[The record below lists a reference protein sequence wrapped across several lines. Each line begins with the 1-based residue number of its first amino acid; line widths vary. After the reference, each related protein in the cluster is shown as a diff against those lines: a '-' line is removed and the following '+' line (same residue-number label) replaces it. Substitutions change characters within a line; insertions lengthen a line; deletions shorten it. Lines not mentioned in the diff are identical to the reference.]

1 VSRSLPTIALPKLPA
16 LPRLPG
22 GGRPLAPAASGRLD
36 PAKGTDEFGLGIWAV
51 GLPRASR
58 RYIAVTYEHFGL
70 DKSKQPTAVFA
81 ATSGTVPESVTMG
94 WLLTNH
100 YGYKHGGP
108 RGFDFQGQ
116 VLGGRAIQGGGAVV
130 DFIVYRDHLKIGLRV
145 ESVYHSAFDPFGR
158 GGVKSRIDFEQ
169 GIRLQSRG
177 AVDLLMS
184 DNLAVWGFPLES
196 GPDDLVELDLSRI
209 ERIQLGG
216 ADER

>member
-1 VSRSLPTIALPKLPA
+1 
-16 LPRLPG
+16 
-22 GGRPLAPAASGRLD
+22 
-36 PAKGTDEFGLGIWAV
+36 
-51 GLPRASR
+51 
-58 RYIAVTYEHFGL
+58 
-70 DKSKQPTAVFA
+70 
-81 ATSGTVPESVTMG
+81 
-94 WLLTNH
+94 
-100 YGYKHGGP
+100 
-108 RGFDFQGQ
+108 
-116 VLGGRAIQGGGAVV
+116 LGGRAIQGGGAVV